1 MVEIDALDALDQ
13 LIWRRSGVS
22 AAKAVK
28 MHQSTVSR
36 KTREVL
42 QLLGLQLVQRA
53 GEWDLEGC
61 HDFIRLERQ
70 LHQLHRLKS
79 GAPLRLE
86 GVFWWQPV
94 LASPPAG
101 WCTGVFD
108 HLGLVRAHQLLRQR
122 VVDAWLISPPDHPE
136 EDDPDLAVV
145 PLATMPVR
153 LVVGK
158 SHPLAGVRGVTFRDV
173 NRFPTLA
180 LPAGLLPKT
189 EKRLQELGLWN
200 SPVRMQFYDH
210 DSWQGQCHDQATIN
224 YGSGLSLVQQPHL
237 TTLDLPLNFN
247 SGDALVVHRDLVS
260 SPRIEFLVRH
270 LRGCLQRLIQHQ
282 HGFRLAAI

>member
-1 MVEIDALDALDQ
+1 
-13 LIWRRSGVS
+13 
-22 AAKAVK
+22 
-28 MHQSTVSR
+28 
-36 KTREVL
+36 
-42 QLLGLQLVQRA
+42 
-53 GEWDLEGC
+53 
-61 HDFIRLERQ
+61 
-70 LHQLHRLKS
+70 
-79 GAPLRLE
+79 
-86 GVFWWQPV
+86 
-94 LASPPAG
+94 
-101 WCTGVFD
+101 
-108 HLGLVRAHQLLRQR
+108 LLRQR
-122 VVDAWLISPPDHPE
+122 VVDAWLIAPPDHPE

-158 SHPLAGVRGVTFRDV
+158 SHPLADERGVTFRDV
-173 NRFPTLA
+173 HRFPTLA

-224 YGSGLSLVQQPHL
+224 YGSGLSLAQQPHL
-237 TTLDLPLNFN
+237 TTLDLPLNFH

-260 SPRIEFLVRH
+260 SPRIELLVRH

>member
-13 LIWRRSGVS
+13 LIWRRSGVA

-86 GVFWWQPV
+86 GVFWWQPA

-108 HLGLVRAHQLLRQR
+108 HLGKL
-122 VVDAWLISPPDHPE
+122 
-136 EDDPDLAVV
+136 
-145 PLATMPVR
+145 
-153 LVVGK
+153 
-158 SHPLAGVRGVTFRDV
+158 
-173 NRFPTLA
+173 
-180 LPAGLLPKT
+180 
-189 EKRLQELGLWN
+189 
-200 SPVRMQFYDH
+200 
-210 DSWQGQCHDQATIN
+210 
-224 YGSGLSLVQQPHL
+224 
-237 TTLDLPLNFN
+237 
-247 SGDALVVHRDLVS
+247 
-260 SPRIEFLVRH
+260 
-270 LRGCLQRLIQHQ
+270 
-282 HGFRLAAI
+282 